1 MSMLIRLL
9 SLTAALIAFPI
20 GLVADECKDVLDKN
34 LMTRYEASSLSSLDA
49 QIVKAL
55 SYDRETLKKI
65 VRNNDKGFG
74 ISIPLAESLLSF
86 GAKDK
91 DKSDSLETLK
101 ESLTTREEGKLNSL
115 DLATIRFQLAPEAA
129 IKAWLD
135 CKREEFKAMGATGL
149 RATTVGNLNR
159 EFIVSLSWNRIG
171 DSSPKSVRVAQVE
184 AIGAEPVGVM
194 KLFEG
199 AKVSEFTP
207 VEQRFRRSSEDEG
220 WIRIVSEGYG
230 PTEIKLPKLP
240 PPPPRPPLFVTNI
253 TTETAMTRAIAS
265 PEFVPRHF
273 RGDDTD
279 FGGNGPRVTAKA
291 WLTNVNGRI
300 YLQVQMNA
308 KETRSNWTEASETS
322 ALTERYLVYEAKA
335 NERVVSIDGP
345 HQDRWQYTDTDHT
358 TDNYSPRAS
367 FRAAKQRKR
376 SLPGCTDSGF
386 VERWTFVGDTRGN
399 ESGTRTSVK
408 VEVNSVPITVERTE
422 IVRVELVA
430 R

>member
-9 SLTAALIAFPI
+9 SLAAALLAFPV
-20 GLVADECKDVLDKN
+20 GLVADDCKDVLNTN
-34 LMTRYEASSLSSLDA
+34 LITRYEASSLSSLDA

-91 DKSDSLETLK
+91 DKSDALETLK
-101 ESLTTREEGKLNSL
+101 ESLTTREERKLNSL
-115 DLATIRFQLAPEAA
+115 DMEAIRFQLAPEAA
-129 IKAWLD
+129 IEAWKECMRD
-135 CKREEFKAMGATGL
+135 KHKAMGATGL

-171 DSSPKSVRVAQVE
+171 DSSPRSVRVAQVE

-207 VEQRFRRSSEDEG
+207 VEQRFRRSSEEEG

-230 PTEIKLPKLP
+230 PTEIKLPP
-240 PPPPRPPLFVTNI
+240 PPPKPPLFVTNVI
-253 TTETAMTRAIAS
+253 TEAAMTRAIAS
-265 PEFVPRHF
+265 PEFIPRHA
-273 RGDDTD
+273 GSSDTE
-279 FGGNGPRVTAKA
+279 FKGHGPKVTAKA

-308 KETRSNWTEASETS
+308 KEVGGDGTQASGTS
-322 ALTERYLVYEAKA
+322 ALTERYLVFEAKA

-345 HQDRWQYTDTDHT
+345 HQDRWQYTDTDHAA
-358 TDNYSPRAS
+358 DNYSPKAS
-367 FRAAKQRKR
+367 FRKAKQQKR
-376 SLPGCTDSGF
+376 SLPGCTESGF
-386 VERWTFVGDTRGN
+386 VERWTFVGDTEGK
-399 ESGTRTSVK
+399 ESGTKTSVK

-422 IVRVELVA
+422 VMPVELVA